1 MELKEVLD
9 IFGYKMS
16 ENSLNNIES
25 LVELRNS
32 IPNDIKEF
40 QELLQ
45 NKSFETV
52 IKESRRF
59 MKSYFELHKIRY
71 LKEYKQ
77 IEKSNGEF
85 EYLMTSIHNCDPY
98 KLPIEKSENG
108 ENFYESK
115 WFFSQNQYPEVYFK
129 KIKIDENITEFTS
142 SIITHEITHTQI
154 DLREGVVDYYNNIEI
169 LPILLEII
177 HYMEKCSINNNQV
190 RPILRRLQHLVL
202 YIDEL
207 SSIIKENFS
216 YYDKSLNTYIILYS
230 TYIESILKAL
240 NLFGIYENSNKN
252 IRKEMI
258 SYIQNIFKAN
268 QSVEDFLRYYDVT
281 FENSVDVLHKRVKQI
296 KF

>member
-9 IFGYKMS
+9 IFCYKMS
-16 ENSLNNIES
+16 ENSSNNIES

-45 NKSFETV
+45 NKSFKNV

-77 IEKSNGEF
+77 IKKSNGEF
-85 EYLMTSIHNCDPY
+85 EYLMTSIHNCDSY

-177 HYMEKCSINNNQV
+177 HYMKKCSINNNQV

-202 YIDEL
+202 
-207 SSIIKENFS
+207 
-216 YYDKSLNTYIILYS
+216 
-230 TYIESILKAL
+230 
-240 NLFGIYENSNKN
+240 
-252 IRKEMI
+252 
-258 SYIQNIFKAN
+258 
-268 QSVEDFLRYYDVT
+268 
-281 FENSVDVLHKRVKQI
+281 
-296 KF
+296 